1 MKNKISFFETP
12 YSQNW
17 LKSGSLGRIP
27 HAQILSSNSGGVA
40 WANTRLYVKQILCDP
55 DLKEFGLAH
64 PDLHFI
70 FPTASGD
77 GEGSS
82 VKTSD
87 DYLVEFRDFLDE
99 NPFPLFKDWASKI
112 SANKKSLI
120 IGVKEASNVL
130 EKLALKSHSG
140 KYKIIII
147 WLPEKLNNS
156 AANRLLKTIEEPHD
170 KTLILLITE
179 NVSKILPT
187 IKSRCQVLSF
197 PPMEHNVLSKWI
209 KDEYDL
215 SNERSEMLASL
226 SEGQPGVAINYL
238 KNNEELR
245 FFSETFASSMRIS
258 FKKDFTELNKWVE
271 ELSLLGRDQI
281 IDYFC
286 FSSSLFSL
294 LVKHKFGDNNAI
306 ALDWFDDISFKTDSF
321 AKLMETSKLSFVL
334 SSLDSAKLDIQR
346 NLNAKI
352 VLFDM
357 GVKLMSIF

>member
-1 MKNKISFFETP
+1 
-12 YSQNW
+12 
-17 LKSGSLGRIP
+17 
-27 HAQILSSNSGGVA
+27 
-40 WANTRLYVKQILCDP
+40 
-55 DLKEFGLAH
+55 LAH

-99 NPFPLFKDWASKI
+99 NPFPLFKNWASKI

-156 AANRLLKTIEEPHD
+156 AANRLLKTIEEPQD

-179 NVSKILPT
+179 NVSNILPT

-271 ELSLLGRDQI
+271 KLSLLGRDQI
-281 IDYFC
+281 IDYCC

-321 AKLMETSKLSFVL
+321 AKLIETSKLSFVL

>member
-1 MKNKISFFETP
+1 MKNNISFFETP

-17 LKSGSLGRIP
+17 LKSASLGRIP
-27 HAQILSSNSGGVA
+27 HAQILTSNSGGVA
-40 WANTRLYVKQILCDP
+40 WMNTRLYVKQLLCDP

-99 NPFPLFKDWASKI
+99 NPFPLFKNWASKI

-156 AANRLLKTIEEPHD
+156 AANRLLKTIEEPQD

-197 PPMEHNVLSKWI
+197 SPMEHDILRRWI
-209 KDEYDL
+209 KDEYNL
-215 SNERSEMLASL
+215 SNERSEMLATL

-238 KNNEELR
+238 KNDEELR
-245 FFSETFASSMRIS
+245 LFSETFASSMRIS
-258 FKKDFTELNKWVE
+258 YKKDFTELNNWVE
-271 ELSLLGRDQI
+271 KLSLLGRDQI
-281 IDYFC
+281 IDYFS
-286 FSSSLFSL
+286 FSSSLFSA

-306 ALDWFDDISFKTDSF
+306 ALDWFDDIYFQTDSF
-321 AKLMETSKLSFVL
+321 SKLLETNKLVFVL

>member
-1 MKNKISFFETP
+1 MKNKNSFFETP

-17 LKSGSLGRIP
+17 LKSGPLGRVP
-27 HAQILSSNSGGVA
+27 HAQILSSQSGGVA
-40 WANTRLYVKQILCDP
+40 WMNARLYLKQLLCDS
-55 DLKEFGLAH
+55 DLKEFGLTH

-87 DYLVEFRDFLDE
+87 DYLVEFRDFLDA
-99 NPFPLFKDWASKI
+99 NPFPLFKNWASKI
-112 SANKKSLI
+112 SANKKLLT
-120 IGVKEASNVL
+120 IGVKEASNIL

-140 KYKIIII
+140 KHKIIVI
-147 WLPEKLNNS
+147 WLPEKLNNF
-156 AANRLLKTIEEPHD
+156 AANRLLKTIEEPQD

-187 IKSRCQVLSF
+187 IKSRCQILSF
-197 PPMEHNVLSKWI
+197 PPTEHLVLSKWL
-209 KDEYDL
+209 KDEYGL

-226 SEGQPGVAINYL
+226 SEGRPGVAINYL
-238 KNNEELR
+238 KNDGELR
-245 FFSETFASSMRIS
+245 LFSETFASSMRIS
-258 FKKDFTELNKWVE
+258 FKKDLVELNKWVE
-271 ELSLLGRDQI
+271 KLSPLGRDQI
-281 IDYFC
+281 IDYFS

-294 LVKHKFGDNNAI
+294 LVKHKFGTHNAI
-306 ALDWFDDISFKTDSF
+306 PLDWFDGISFKTEGF
-321 AKLMETSKLSFVL
+321 AKLLKTNKLSFVL
-334 SSLDSAKLDIQR
+334 SSLDVAKLDIQR

-357 GVKLMSIF
+357 GVKFMSIF